1 MKKKLMI
8 IWFWKIKQLM
18 MLYKNADKFFSNKN
32 ENSLQ
37 KVKNLL
43 NLRAEIYKKMTFE
56 EKI

>member
-8 IWFWKIKQLM
+8 IWFWKMKQLM

>member
-1 MKKKLMI
+1 
-8 IWFWKIKQLM
+8 M